1 MFTLF
6 VVTGAL
12 VALATGSIGTALI
25 VLYRQYEVELI
36 IITAT
41 TFLSSISVLVRLIFS
56 NSILGDLRA
65 TVLGIVFNLAT
76 LCTVIECLNRIIH
89 STRIVFYSV
98 TEERLTLG
106 FNSLI
111 LFTLFINGIFEG
123 YCCVLSKQRKELREI
138 ENSIGS
144 VAVME
149 TEKVSDLQGN
159 TAEYRHVPLN
169 KFVPLKDSSQTLTP
183 EMDPDVQARNQE
195 LRLAWLMEELGKKNS
210 MESNS
215 FSTVIRHN
223 MSSPI
228 TSFIRDC
235 ERTEQKTTIL
245 GRSSS
250 LKLAS
255 PKLVL
260 SYSGPKR
267 KSLPPSIMNTRRSL
281 SNSMSLRS
289 KKRATTATLSSRTSM
304 TNLKE
309 QRGRSYTCHK
319 SSSPVDKTIPSP
331 RRITRLS
338 TITDISRS
346 LLNFVSS
353 SPSSVHNDNSSRHTT
368 EQYSPKIPE
377 PVNAKPNDISP
388 QTLDS
393 PQLQMERNALE
404 RINSAL
410 LPPYLHTPDT
420 MRSAVEVF
428 NNPNTPT
435 SLPDPQAAVLNVTG
449 PAFSHLQKSY
459 TFPEH
464 INTPA
469 TGATAYYSPLSK
481 INSASSNGNV
491 NVHINIS
498 ASNNN
503 SGDTN
508 RISDK
513 KNVDSSISDNNNINT
528 ITNGNKYKPVM
539 SFLEDLPEVNELTFS
554 KSGPKR
560 QTKQWIS
567 MPQMDIPPN
576 VTPEMWERDKEK
588 FLERADCLQQKIV
601 VSSLNLD
608 EEPHIDANVSL
619 SSGTSKSSSG
629 DLSMLEGKKPTLAA
643 ALETAPKKV
652 SSGQLPREEQVSKI
666 EGGDKRIVSDTISEL
681 EEYLHERPRTD
692 EENEQLL
699 IDSLKQKQVSADF
712 LDFVP
717 HHRPV
722 RSLGHSPTRSIG
734 SIISS
739 GSAHGTLSRNNS
751 TKAQFFHGRSNS
763 QIQYVFPNSGSPQ
776 HSVSTQSSPRRSSS
790 RYKYSKRLS
799 TSGLSDGIRTPQI
812 HSGNRHSF
820 NGASWKGF
828 LKGHSRGRT
837 IDLSYISALQSQ
849 DSPVETLRRLSVAAS
864 PQSSAAHDEI
874 RRHSVSADRMSRA
887 STSLLHLLHLDTSRS
902 TLLSVNEMV
911 SSTTPSM
918 VPPEPL
924 EERET
929 IADVSGSTP
938 ERSKDSD
945 NTYPDI
951 VMGQYDK
958 EKWNTMLNVNIIDA
972 NGNLKD

>member
-1 MFTLF
+1 MFTLL

-12 VALATGSIGTALI
+12 VSLATGSIGTALI

-65 TVLGIVFNLAT
+65 TILGIVFNLAT

-111 LFTLFINGIFEG
+111 LFTLFVNGIFEG
-123 YCCVLSKQRKELREI
+123 YCCVLSRHRRELRKI
-138 ENSIGS
+138 EDSIGS
-144 VAVME
+144 IALME
-149 TEKVSDLQGN
+149 TEKVNDFQGN
-159 TAEYRHVPLN
+159 TTEYRLVPPN

-210 MESNS
+210 TESNS

-228 TSFIRDC
+228 TNFIRDS
-235 ERTEQKTTIL
+235 EGTEQGNKIF

-267 KSLPPSIMNTRRSL
+267 RSLPSSSVMNTKRTL
-281 SNSMSLRS
+281 SNNTSLRS
-289 KKRATTATLSSRTSM
+289 KRRTTATLSSTSM
-304 TNLKE
+304 TNLE
-309 QRGRSYTCHK
+309 MRRGRSYTCHK

-331 RRITRLS
+331 RRVTRLS

-388 QTLDS
+388 KTLDS

-435 SLPDPQAAVLNVTG
+435 SLPDQQAAVSTAAG
-449 PAFSHLQKSY
+449 PAFTHLQKSY

-464 INTPA
+464 IDTPATGA
-469 TGATAYYSPLSK
+469 TGATAYYSPMSN

-491 NVHINIS
+491 NIHNNIG
-498 ASNNN
+498 ASNNGNTNYN
-503 SGDTN
+503 SN
-508 RISDK
+508 K
-513 KNVDSSISDNNNINT
+513 KIIDSSLNDNSNNSSNT
-528 ITNGNKYKPVM
+528 ITNSNTYKPVM
-539 SFLEDLPEVNELTFS
+539 SFLEDLPEVTELTFS
-554 KSGPKR
+554 KSGNKK
-560 QTKQWIS
+560 QTKQWIP
-567 MPQMDIPPN
+567 MPQIDIPHN
-576 VTPEMWERDKEK
+576 VTPEIWEKDKEK

-608 EEPHIDANVSL
+608 EEPHIDADVSL
-619 SSGTSKSSSG
+619 SSGTSRSSSS
-629 DLSMLEGKKPTLAA
+629 DLSMLEGKKSTLTAVV
-643 ALETAPKKV
+643 ETAPDKF
-652 SSGQLPREEQVSKI
+652 SSAQPTKEEVSKV
-666 EGGDKRIVSDTISEL
+666 ESGEKRTVSDTISEL
-681 EEYLHERPRTD
+681 EEYLHERSRTD

-722 RSLGHSPTRSIG
+722 KSLGHSPTRSIG

-739 GSAHGTLSRNNS
+739 GSVHRTISRNNS
-751 TKAQFFHGRSNS
+751 TKAQFFHARSNS
-763 QIQYVFPNSGSPQ
+763 QIQYVFPTSGSPQ
-776 HSVSTQSSPRRSSS
+776 HSVSTQSSPRRSNS

-799 TSGLSDGIRTPQI
+799 ASGLSDGVRTPQI
-812 HSGNRHSF
+812 HSGSRHSF
-820 NGASWKGF
+820 NGATWKGF

-849 DSPVETLRRLSVAAS
+849 DSPVGTLRRPSVAAS
-864 PQSSAAHDEI
+864 SLSSTSRNEI

-887 STSLLHLLHLDTSRS
+887 STSLLHLLH
-902 TLLSVNEMV
+902 
-911 SSTTPSM
+911 
-918 VPPEPL
+918 
-924 EERET
+924 
-929 IADVSGSTP
+929 
-938 ERSKDSD
+938 
-945 NTYPDI
+945 
-951 VMGQYDK
+951 
-958 EKWNTMLNVNIIDA
+958 
-972 NGNLKD
+972 